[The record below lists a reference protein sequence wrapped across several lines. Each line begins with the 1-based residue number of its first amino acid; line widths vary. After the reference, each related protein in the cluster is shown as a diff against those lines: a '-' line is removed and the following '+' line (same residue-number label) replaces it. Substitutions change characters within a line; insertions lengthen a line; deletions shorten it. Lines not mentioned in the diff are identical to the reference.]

1 MKGGKGGRARRPA
14 GGGTTKAVKRGKP
27 EKAGAKRPAGAAPRK
42 GSRKK
47 SFGASS
53 STDLD
58 T

>member
-14 GGGTTKAVKRGKP
+14 GGSTPKGVKRGKP
-27 EKAGAKRPAGAAPRK
+27 PKLNAKRPTGAAPKK

-58 T
+58 S